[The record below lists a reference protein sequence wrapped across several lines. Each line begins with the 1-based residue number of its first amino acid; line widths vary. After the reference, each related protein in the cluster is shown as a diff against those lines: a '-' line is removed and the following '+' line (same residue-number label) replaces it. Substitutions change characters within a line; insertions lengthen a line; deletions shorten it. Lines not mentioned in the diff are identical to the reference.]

1 MMFNKCSCS
10 ILLVPIVLLLQAM
23 LLAFDLV
30 LLTAGSGSLDNNDH
44 LPRLSDYY
52 IVRVGYLNTG
62 SLFNHPNEKKTD
74 QRFDHAAR
82 LKQTSTR
89 PL

>member
-52 IVRVGYLNTG
+52 IVRVGYLHRL
-62 SLFNHPNEKKTD
+62 SFNDSDETRTD
-74 QRFDHAAR
+74 QLFDHDAR